1 MTNRDTAGSPA
12 ASLDGV
18 ELSKALDEVSLEQA
32 LLDAEIATARVSD
45 LTSRLVAA
53 RVEVAEAEAALGQVK
68 ALKAENEDL
77 KAQLDAINRS
87 RGYTLVRGLRRLTTI
102 RP

>member
-1 MTNRDTAGSPA
+1 M
-12 ASLDGV
+12 
-18 ELSKALDEVSLEQA
+18 
-32 LLDAEIATARVSD
+32 
-45 LTSRLVAA
+45 AA